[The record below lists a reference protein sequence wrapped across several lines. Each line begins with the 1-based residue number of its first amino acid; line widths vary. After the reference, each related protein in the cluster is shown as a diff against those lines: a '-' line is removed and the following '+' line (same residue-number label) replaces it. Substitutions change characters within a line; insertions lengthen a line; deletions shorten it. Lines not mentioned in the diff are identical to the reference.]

1 MTNFKTI
8 LNNSKVRS
16 FGKTHNSHLLTNLDS
31 IVEQVLQNTYQYL
44 SQFRFDAEY
53 TQKLE
58 TAFGNDFDG
67 EVANQLFNAFAEDDF
82 SAVPTIEVVNSHD
95 INGANGAFSITTGKI
110 YLAAEFIH
118 QNAENL
124 DAVVAVLLEE
134 IGHSVDARINTTD
147 AAGDEGDIF
156 ARLVQE
162 EIISAS
168 ELAVLRAED
177 DTATVT
183 LDGQV
188 VEIEQQIF
196 KVANTNDS
204 GAGSLRQAIIDAGN
218 APGLDVIDLSGIATG
233 VTNKDLTEGNNGN
246 GEFTIKLDKTP
257 PQTFNLYF
265 KVEGTAKW
273 GEYVATKK
281 GSDYKRLG

>member
-134 IGHSVDARINTTD
+134 IGHSDRK
-147 AAGDEGDIF
+147 
-156 ARLVQE
+156 
-162 EIISAS
+162 S
-168 ELAVLRAED
+168 
-177 DTATVT
+177 
-183 LDGQV
+183 V
-188 VEIEQQIF
+188 V
-196 KVANTNDS
+196 
-204 GAGSLRQAIIDAGN
+204 
-218 APGLDVIDLSGIATG
+218 
-233 VTNKDLTEGNNGN
+233 
-246 GEFTIKLDKTP
+246 
-257 PQTFNLYF
+257 
-265 KVEGTAKW
+265 
-273 GEYVATKK
+273 
-281 GSDYKRLG
+281 